1 MITHAGDY
9 KRTLMQGTKTAA
21 GVITGAAATGNGAVM
36 YPTEASGGAYTLHT
50 VQITGISGDTITFE
64 GTGAATD
71 ETNNTTWVAIQY
83 TNLNSGTAA
92 TTATADGIY
101 QCTKPVS
108 GLMQIRARFTKS
120 SGAPIIWGVL
130 VA

>member
-21 GVITGAAATGNGAVM
+21 GVITGASATSNGTVQ

-71 ETNNTTWVAIQY
+71 ETATWVAIQY

-92 TTATADGIY
+92 NTATADGIY
-101 QCTKPVS
+101 QSTKPVS
-108 GLMQIRARFTKS
+108 GLMQIRARLTRS
-120 SGAPIIWGVL
+120 AGTVVIWGVL